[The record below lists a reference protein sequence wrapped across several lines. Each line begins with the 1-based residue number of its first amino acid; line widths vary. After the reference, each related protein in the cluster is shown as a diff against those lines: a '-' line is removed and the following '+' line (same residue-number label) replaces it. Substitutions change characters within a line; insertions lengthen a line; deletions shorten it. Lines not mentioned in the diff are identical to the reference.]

1 MKNRWIAVGLAMMSA
16 AYADTLTLKDG
27 RVVDGTYLGGD
38 ARRVRMTV
46 GDAVESFD
54 TNDIVTIRFGDFS
67 KAASMRRAREAAEEQ
82 AEGRARPERPTLRRA
97 PREAN
102 GDRQETAI
110 FRPERPLAPQQ
121 PQPAEIPLDTLFVVR
136 MIDSVDSER
145 DQVGQTF
152 RASLD
157 QPIVV
162 RGETIIPR
170 GADVVVKLVDDKQSG
185 RLTGKT
191 ELTLDLSS
199 VAISGKQVDI
209 LTQTVKQ
216 ESGSRGA
223 GTVRKAGAGAAI
235 GAVIGGIA
243 GGGAGAAIG
252 AAAGGGAGTAA
263 QVMTRGQRV
272 RIPSETR
279 LTFKLEQAIRI

>member
-1 MKNRWIAVGLAMMSA
+1 
-16 AYADTLTLKDG
+16 
-27 RVVDGTYLGGD
+27 
-38 ARRVRMTV
+38 
-46 GDAVESFD
+46 
-54 TNDIVTIRFGDFS
+54 
-67 KAASMRRAREAAEEQ
+67 MRRSREQAEEQ
-82 AEGRARPERPTLRRA
+82 AEGRQRPERPTLRRA

-110 FRPERPLAPQQ
+110 FRPEVPLAPQQ
-121 PQPAEIPLDTLFVVR
+121 PQPVEIPLDTQFVVR

-157 QPIVV
+157 QPVVV
-162 RGETIIPR
+162 RGEIIIPR

-185 RLTGKT
+185 RLTGRT

-199 VAISGKQVDI
+199 VTIRGKQVDI

-223 GTVRKAGAGAAI
+223 GTARKAGAGAAI
-235 GAVIGGIA
+235 GAVIGSIA
-243 GGGAGAAIG
+243 GGGTGAAIG

-279 LTFKLEQAIRI
+279 LTFILEQAIRI